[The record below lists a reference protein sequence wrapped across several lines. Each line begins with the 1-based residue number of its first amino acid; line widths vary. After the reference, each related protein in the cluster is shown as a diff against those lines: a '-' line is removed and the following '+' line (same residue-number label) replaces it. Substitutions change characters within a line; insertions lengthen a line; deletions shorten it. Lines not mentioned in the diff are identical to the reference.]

1 MGDREKYMLAYRW
14 CRMVQCACLLNPLT
28 VEVKTGYCAANLSE
42 KNIDAWTAS
51 VWIWCE
57 DTKKWIYAEWKA
69 WAQERFE
76 EEKKEIINYLKQK
89 GIEL

>member
-1 MGDREKYMLAYRW
+1 MKEQFMEAYRW
-14 CRMVQCACLLNPLT
+14 CRMVQCACLLKPLT
-28 VEVKTGYCAANLSE
+28 VEVKTEYCAANLSE

-69 WAQERFE
+69 WAQERFG